1 MQRIKRKNSKYITKE
16 NQQNT
21 KEKKGSEKISRNN
34 HKTSNK
40 MALTAYLSIITLNV
54 SGINTPIKR
63 YRVGHPSGIVS

>member
-40 MALTAYLSIITLNV
+40 MALSAYLSITLNV
-54 SGINTPIKR
+54 SGINIPIKR